1 MKKTVKGATTR
12 RAKHPKLSIVIP
24 AYKEEKNIYRTI
36 DKIVKVHD
44 RLNYSYEV
52 IVVVDGSPDRTAQEA
67 KRHKSKFVK
76 VHDCHPNKGKGH
88 ALKYG
93 TAWAEGDII
102 TFTDAGGDF
111 DPAQFDKCVKLMEI
125 FDADFVLGSKR
136 HPASKVN
143 YPAKRRM
150 FSKIYQMMIK
160 ILFGLNVTDTQA
172 GLKFLK
178 REVAKDVVPRALVKQ
193 YAFDLEM
200 LVIANQL
207 GYRRVFEAP
216 IEMDFNAVGS
226 GINTKTIKK
235 MITDTLAV
243 FYRSK
248 ILNYYRKQQKDKKR
262 SKKK

>member
-1 MKKTVKGATTR
+1 MKKTVSRGKNR
-12 RAKHPKLSIVIP
+12 KSKNPKLSIIIP

-36 DKIVKVHD
+36 SAIVKTHNK
-44 RLNYSYEV
+44 LSYSYEV
-52 IVVVDGSPDRTAQEA
+52 IVVVDGSPDRTGEMAR
-67 KRHKSKFVK
+67 KHKSKNVK
-76 VHDCHPNKGKGH
+76 VLEYFPNKGKGY
-88 ALKYG
+88 ALKHG
-93 TAWAEGDII
+93 TKFAEGDII

-111 DPAQFDKCVKLMEI
+111 DPTQFDKCVKLMEI

-143 YPAKRRM
+143 YPTKRRM
-150 FSKIYQMMIK
+150 FSKIYQIMIK

-200 LVIANQL
+200 LVIAHQL
-207 GYRRVFEAP
+207 GYHRVFEAP
-216 IEMDFNAVGS
+216 IELDFNSVSS
-226 GINTKTIKK
+226 GINVKTIRR

-243 FYRSK
+243 FYRSR
-248 ILNYYRKQQKDKKR
+248 ILNYYRKQKKR
-262 SKKK
+262 VKRGKRK